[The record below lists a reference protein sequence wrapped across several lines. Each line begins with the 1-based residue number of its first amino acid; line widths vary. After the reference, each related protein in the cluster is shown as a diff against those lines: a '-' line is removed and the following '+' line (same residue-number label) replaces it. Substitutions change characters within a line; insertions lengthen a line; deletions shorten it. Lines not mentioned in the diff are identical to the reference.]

1 MSAIGLIGILVAMV
15 LFLVMV
21 YKNCVSYWV
30 AILCAIIVALT
41 SQLNLLDALFSLE
54 QDSFLNGSAAHHVQG
69 RLHGRHHR

>member
-1 MSAIGLIGILVAMV
+1 MFKKERGKKMSAIGLIGILVAMV

-41 SQLNLLDALFSLE
+41 NQLDIL
-54 QDSFLNGSAAHHVQG
+54 
-69 RLHGRHHR
+69 